1 MKKRT
6 LIILTAVLLL
16 TLIGSL
22 GCSKKSEKTIHM
34 ATDTTAEESVIS
46 EMVKEIIE
54 DKTDLKVEITKGI
67 SGGTG
72 NIHPAMVKGD
82 FDMYPEYTGTAWMY
96 VLKRTDLLH
105 DNEALFKEL
114 KKEYK
119 EQFDFDWIGL
129 YGFNNSYGLMIQP
142 EIAKEYNI
150 NTYSD
155 LAKYADQ
162 LVFGAEYDFFE
173 REDGYDGLCSAYN
186 MNFKN
191 YIDMNFALKY
201 DALHAKEVDV
211 IVIFTTDG
219 KLASADGKVLVDD
232 LNFFPKYLC
241 GTVIRGEVLK
251 QYPELHDP
259 LMLMDGL
266 ISDEEMTELNY
277 KTEVLNLEERE
288 VALDYLKEKKI
299 LEK

>member
-1 MKKRT
+1 VKKRT
-6 LIILTAVLLL
+6 LIFLTALMVF
-16 TLIGSL
+16 TLIASL
-22 GCSKKSEKTIHM
+22 GCSKQNGKTIQM

-54 DKTDLKVEITKGI
+54 NKTDLKVEITKGI

-105 DNEALFKEL
+105 DNEALFNEL

-119 EQFDFDWIGL
+119 EKFDFEWIGL

-142 EIAKEYNI
+142 EIAEKYNI

-155 LAKYADQ
+155 LAKHADQ

-173 REDGYDGLCSAYN
+173 REDGYDGICNAYN
-186 MNFKN
+186 MNFKS
-191 YIDMNFALKY
+191 YVDMNFALKY

-241 GTVIRGEVLK
+241 GTVIRGEVLEE
-251 QYPELHDP
+251 YPELCEP
-259 LMLMDGL
+259 LMLMNDL
-266 ISDEEMTELNY
+266 INDEEMTELNY
-277 KTEVLNLEERE
+277 KTEVLNLEESE
-288 VALDYLKEKKI
+288 VALEYLKEKKI